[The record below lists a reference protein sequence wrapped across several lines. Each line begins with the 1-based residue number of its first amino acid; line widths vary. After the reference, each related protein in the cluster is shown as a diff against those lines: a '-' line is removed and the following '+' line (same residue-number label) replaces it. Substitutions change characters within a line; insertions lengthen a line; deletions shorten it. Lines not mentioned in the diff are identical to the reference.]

1 MTKEQKIQLVQ
12 ELTETFQTYPN
23 FYIAD
28 TGGLTVAEVND
39 LRGLCYE
46 KQVKMQVVKN
56 TLIKKAL
63 LGMEGD
69 YEEVDPALVQTS
81 ALFFVDAENP
91 SVPAKIIQEY
101 RGDDKEIPRLKA
113 AVIESA
119 VFLGDDQL
127 DKLAKLKSKA
137 ELIGE
142 VVGLL
147 QSPAKNVISAL
158 KSGSNTLAGLLK
170 ALEERGDAA

>member
-1 MTKEQKIQLVQ
+1 MTKEQKIQLVK
-12 ELTETFQTYPN
+12 ELTETFKTYPN

-28 TGGLTVAEVND
+28 TGGLTVEEVNN
-39 LRGLCYE
+39 LRGKCFE
-46 KQVKMQVVKN
+46 NNVKMQVVKN

-63 LGMEGD
+63 LNMED
-69 YEEVDPALVQTS
+69 DFDEVDPALKQTS

-91 SVPAKIIQEY
+91 SVPAKILKEY
-101 RGDDKEIPRLKA
+101 RGKEEVPRLKA
-113 AVIESA
+113 AVIDSA

-127 DKLAKLKSKA
+127 ESLTNLKSKA

-158 KSGSNTLAGLLK
+158 KSGGSTIAGLIK
-170 ALEERGDAA
+170 ALEERAA

>member
-1 MTKEQKIQLVQ
+1 MTKEQKIQVVK
-12 ELTETFQTYPN
+12 ELTETFKTFPN

-28 TGGLTVAEVND
+28 TGGMTVEDVNN
-39 LRGLCYE
+39 LRGKCFE
-46 KQVKMQVVKN
+46 NKVKMQVVKN

-63 LGMEGD
+63 LNMED
-69 YEEVDPALVQTS
+69 DFEDVDPALKQTS

-91 SVPAKIIQEY
+91 SVPAKVLKEF
-101 RGDDKEIPRLKA
+101 RGDKETPRLKA
-113 AVIESA
+113 AVIDSA

-127 DKLAKLKSKA
+127 TMLSTLKSKA

-147 QSPAKNVISAL
+147 QSPAKSVISAL
-158 KSGSNTLAGLLK
+158 KSSGSTIAGLLK
-170 ALEERGDAA
+170 TLEERAA

>member
-1 MTKEQKIQLVQ
+1 MTKEQKIQMVK
-12 ELTETFQTYPN
+12 ELTETFKTFPN

-28 TGGLTVAEVND
+28 TGGMSVEQVNN
-39 LRGLCYE
+39 LRGKCFE
-46 KQVKMQVVKN
+46 NKVKMQVVKN

-63 LGMEGD
+63 LNMEGD
-69 YEEVDPALVQTS
+69 YDDVDPALKQTS

-91 SVPAKIIQEY
+91 SVPAKVLKEF
-101 RGDDKEIPRLKA
+101 RRDKEIPRLKA

-127 DKLAKLKSKA
+127 TMLSTLRSKA
-137 ELIGE
+137 DLIGD

-158 KSGSNTLAGLLK
+158 KSGGFSIAGLLK
-170 ALEERGDAA
+170 ALEERAA

>member
-12 ELTETFQTYPN
+12 ELTETFKTYPN

-28 TGGLTVAEVND
+28 TGGMTVAEVNE
-39 LRGLCYE
+39 LREKCYE
-46 KQVKMQVVKN
+46 SSVKMQVAKN

-63 LGMEGD
+63 LNMED
-69 YEEVDPALVQTS
+69 DFDDVDPALKQTS

-91 SVPAKIIQEY
+91 SVPAKLLKDF
-101 RGDDKEIPRLKA
+101 RGDKEIPRLKA
-113 AVIESA
+113 AVIDSA
-119 VFLGDDQL
+119 VFFGDDQL
-127 DKLAKLKSKA
+127 DMLTKLKSKA

-142 VVGLL
+142 VIGLL

-158 KSGSNTLAGLLK
+158 KSGGSTISGLLK
-170 ALEERGDAA
+170 ALEDRAA

>member
-12 ELTETFQTYPN
+12 ELTETFKTYPN

-28 TGGLTVAEVND
+28 TGGMSVAEVNE
-39 LRGLCYE
+39 LRGKCFAS
-46 KQVKMQVVKN
+46 QVKMQVVKN

-63 LGMEGD
+63 LNLDDD
-69 YEEVDPALVQTS
+69 YDDVDPALKQTS

-91 SVPAKIIQEY
+91 SIPAKVLKDF
-101 RGDDKEIPRLKA
+101 RGKNEVPRLKA

-127 DKLAKLKSKA
+127 EKLVNLKSKA

-158 KSGSNTLAGLLK
+158 KSGGATIAGLLK
-170 ALEERGDAA
+170 ALEERAA

>member
-12 ELTETFQTYPN
+12 ELTETFKTYPN

-39 LRGLCYE
+39 LRGKCFE
-46 KQVKMQVVKN
+46 KQIKMQVVKN

-63 LGMEGD
+63 LNLDDEYD
-69 YEEVDPALVQTS
+69 DVDPALKQTS

-91 SVPAKIIQEY
+91 SVPAKVLKDF
-101 RGDDKEIPRLKA
+101 RGDKEIPRLKA

-119 VFLGDDQL
+119 VFLGDGEL
-127 DKLAKLKSKA
+127 DKLSKLKSKA
-137 ELIGE
+137 ELLGE
-142 VVGLL
+142 VVTLL

-158 KSGSNTLAGLLK
+158 KSGGSTIAGLLK
-170 ALEERGDAA
+170 ALEERAA

>member
-12 ELTETFQTYPN
+12 ELTETFNTYPN

-28 TGGLTVAEVND
+28 TGGLTVAEVNE
-39 LRGLCYE
+39 LRGKCYE
-46 KQVKMQVVKN
+46 KQIKMQVVKN

-63 LGMEGD
+63 LNLDDEYD
-69 YEEVDPALVQTS
+69 EVDPALKQTS

-91 SVPAKIIQEY
+91 SVPAKVLKDF
-101 RGDDKEIPRLKA
+101 RGDNQIPRLKA

-127 DKLAKLKSKA
+127 DKLSKLKSKA
-137 ELIGE
+137 ELLGE

-158 KSGSNTLAGLLK
+158 KSGGSTIAGLLK
-170 ALEERGDAA
+170 ALEERAA